1 LHAKRHLSGHFCEKQ
16 LQQQSQKEVPWVEKK
31 HSKKK
36 KTRKVWVVVGL
47 AAGLLVKRM
56 ENSDEKLPAWN
67 LNEWGGRW
75 QVQRHQ
81 TNPNPGLK
89 KKMGKPSGISR
100 RLGSKL

>member
-1 LHAKRHLSGHFCEKQ
+1 M
-16 LQQQSQKEVPWVEKK
+16 
-31 HSKKK
+31 
-36 KTRKVWVVVGL
+36 WVVVGL

-89 KKMGKPSGISR
+89 KKNGKAIWNFTQAGFEAMIPYSSAII
-100 RLGSKL
+100 